1 MIITAGP
8 QAPGPS
14 HANIAPAARRLQKE
28 GVEMYSV
35 GVGQRY
41 KQAEVLGLASH
52 ADYVRPYGFSELPRH
67 SFNPGKYHINYNQ
80 GIPTRIQY

>member
-1 MIITAGP
+1 LIITAGP

-14 HANIAPAARRLQKE
+14 HADIAPAARKLQKE

-41 KQAEVLGLASH
+41 KQAEVLALASY
-52 ADYVRPYGFSELPRH
+52 ADYVRPYSFSELPKR
-67 SFNPGKYHINYNQ
+67 SFNPGNV
-80 GIPTRIQY
+80 